1 MCLGPWNKLTRRG
14 WSCLF
19 KGNGGCSGFIGYLNY
34 CSECLTRSVRRRAAM
49 FKRGNR
55 TREKSAA
62 SQTALLLVILL
73 SAIGSLD
80 VIFYSRWVRL
90 SALKDNVE

>member
-1 MCLGPWNKLTRRG
+1 
-14 WSCLF
+14 
-19 KGNGGCSGFIGYLNY
+19 
-34 CSECLTRSVRRRAAM
+34 M

-90 SALKDNVE
+90 SALKDNLE